1 MIEKYACGDRQLDK
15 IFENVTL
22 NACACQGV
30 NSGIRINQEKKKM
43 QQKDFYSNAHLVV
56 AAIRIIEHQK
66 STEPTVDAIC
76 RFLSFSPEQ
85 GNFICRQLRK
95 MGILNNIESAFGIR
109 LFIKDHLKLEEI
121 SRGEQDSRLEKELAN
136 FQSNREDMDKKV
148 KSFQSEQAQKQKDLF
163 AELEKKLKTGLE
175 KK

>member
-1 MIEKYACGDRQLDK
+1 
-15 IFENVTL
+15 
-22 NACACQGV
+22 
-30 NSGIRINQEKKKM
+30 M

-66 STEPTVDAIC
+66 ANAPTVDAVC

-85 GNFICRQLRK
+85 GNFICRQLREMEIIDSIK
-95 MGILNNIESAFGIR
+95 SAYGIR
-109 LFIKDHLKLEEI
+109 LFIKNHLKLEEI
-121 SRGEQDSRLEKELAN
+121 PRGEQDSRLEKELAK
-136 FQSNREDMDKKV
+136 FQSNREDMDKKI

-163 AELEKKLKTGLE
+163 AELDKKLKTGLD

>member
-1 MIEKYACGDRQLDK
+1 
-15 IFENVTL
+15 
-22 NACACQGV
+22 
-30 NSGIRINQEKKKM
+30 M
-43 QQKDFYSNAHLVV
+43 QQKDFYHNAHLVV

-66 STEPTVDAIC
+66 SNAPTVDAIC

-95 MGILNNIESAFGIR
+95 MEILDSIESAYGIR

-121 SRGEQDSRLEKELAN
+121 SRGEQDSRLEKELAL
-136 FQSNREDMDKKV
+136 FRDNREGIDKKI
-148 KSFQSEQAQKQKDLF
+148 KSFQSEQAQKQKNLF
-163 AELEKKLKTGLE
+163 AELDKKLKTGLE